1 MVLRPR
7 LRPLLP
13 TLLLPHQLAAGAGGH
28 ISQYLQ
34 YPNISSS
41 RAENTSCSPPPWPWP
56 TSPGLYLSISTTR
69 HVSTLSLSTPVSSF
83 GKFSLTGPDSAQ
95 LLDVATAGAVPRP
108 GRTVLCH
115 MLTQGGKVTTLIPGQ
130 CFDPLPLPS
139 AAAGLRRANGH
150 LSGGGQ
156 LPHRYRRRQR
166 AARPQAAARGI

>member
-13 TLLLPHQLAAGAGGH
+13 TLLLPHQLAARAGGH
-28 ISQYLQ
+28 IYT
-34 YPNISSS
+34 ISTIYEHLIIQGREYELLTSAVAVADLS
-41 RAENTSCSPPPWPWP
+41 RSLC
-56 TSPGLYLSISTTR
+56 YLSIST
-69 HVSTLSLSTPVSSF
+69 TLSLSTPVSSF

-166 AARPQAAARGI
+166 AARP